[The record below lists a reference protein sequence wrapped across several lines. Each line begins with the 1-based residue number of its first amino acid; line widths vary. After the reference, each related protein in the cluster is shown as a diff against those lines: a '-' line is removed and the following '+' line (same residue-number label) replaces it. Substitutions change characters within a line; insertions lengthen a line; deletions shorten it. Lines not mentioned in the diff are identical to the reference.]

1 MKMSIFLVGALVSSI
16 STSAVAQ
23 PTAAPRACL
32 RFGEIYSWKV
42 LDPKTVVVED
52 NWHRKFKMS
61 LMGYCPNLSYR
72 ERIGFRS
79 PGASDLTCMTP
90 GDELIVN
97 QFGTGAQRCPISS
110 IVTYTPAMEAADK
123 VAAAAKA
130 GAQ

>member
-1 MKMSIFLVGALVSSI
+1 MKMSILPVGALAASI
-16 STSAVAQ
+16 SISAIAQ
-23 PTAAPRACL
+23 PAAAPRACL

-52 NWHRKFKMS
+52 NGHHKFKMS

-79 PGASDLTCMTP
+79 PGSSDLSCMTP

-97 QFGTGAQRCPISS
+97 QFGTGAQRCPITS
-110 IVTYTPAMEAADK
+110 IVPYTPAMEAADNA
-123 VAAAAKA
+123 AAAAKRA
-130 GAQ
+130 SQ

>member
-1 MKMSIFLVGALVSSI
+1 MKMIIFLVGALAASFSI
-16 STSAVAQ
+16 SAFAQ
-23 PTAAPRACL
+23 RATAPRACL

-52 NWHRKFKMS
+52 NWHHKFKMN

-79 PGASDLTCMTP
+79 PGSSSLSCMTP

-97 QFGTGAQRCPISS
+97 QFGAGAQRCPISS
-110 IVTYTPAMEAADK
+110 IVTYTPTMEAADK
-123 VAAAAKA
+123 AAKAAKA